1 MSRYEDAGVN
11 IRKGEEAVARI
22 RDLCRS
28 TFGPDVVG
36 DVGLFAGAY
45 RVPGAPG
52 KVLLSSIDGVGTK
65 LKIAIL
71 CDRHDT
77 VGYDL
82 VCHSANDILV
92 HGASPLF
99 FLDYIAMG
107 VLDPARVERL
117 VEGLA
122 RGCREVGC
130 ALIGGETAE
139 MPGLYAE
146 GDYDLAGAIV
156 GMVEEGDL
164 IRGAAIAPGDVVI
177 GLPSAGLHTNGFS
190 LARKILLDTLRL
202 RVTDRFPDE
211 SSASAETVGE
221 VLLAPHRYYGP
232 AVATAR
238 AAGDVRGMAHVTGG
252 GIPGNLVRILPAG
265 TRAQIR
271 IGSWPVPRLFRFLVE
286 AGRVPQPEAHEV
298 WNMGLG
304 LLLVVAA
311 RDADAV
317 ERALAR
323 DRHAA
328 FRVGSIA
335 AGPREVRLDS

>member
-28 TFGPDVVG
+28 TFGPDVLG

-45 RVPGAPG
+45 RVPGMPG
-52 KVLLSSIDGVGTK
+52 QVLLSSIDGVGTK
-65 LKIAIL
+65 LKVAIL

-92 HGASPLF
+92 HGATPLF

-107 VLDPARVERL
+107 ALDPVRVERL

-139 MPGLYAE
+139 MPGLYAP

-156 GMVEEGDL
+156 GIAAERDL
-164 IRGAAIAPGDVVI
+164 IRGEGIAPGDVVL
-177 GLPSAGLHTNGFS
+177 GLPSAGLHTNGYS
-190 LARKILLDTLRL
+190 LARKILLEKLRL
-202 RVTDRFPDE
+202 RVGDRFPG
-211 SSASAETVGE
+211 AAETVGE
-221 VLLAPHRYYGP
+221 VLLAPHLYYGP
-232 AVATAR
+232 DVRIAR
-238 AAGDVRGMAHVTGG
+238 EAGTIRGMAHITGG
-252 GIPGNLVRILPAG
+252 GIPGNLVRILPEG
-265 TRAQIR
+265 VRAEIR
-271 IGSWPVPRLFRFLVE
+271 MGSWPVPHVFRTLAE
-286 AGRVPQPEAHEV
+286 AGGVPDAEAYEV

-304 LLLVVAA
+304 LLLVTPAG
-311 RDADAV
+311 DADRIEA
-317 ERALAR
+317 ALAGAGR
-323 DRHAA
+323 AC
-328 FRVGSIA
+328 FRAGAIA
-335 AGPREVRLDS
+335 AGPREVRLIP